1 MGLKTGRLSCL
12 FMFLGL
18 SFIFL
23 GVGCNSA
30 DKAEMSITIVND
42 GAYFESVKQYRVNTN
57 ELFYSANSPLADSL
71 KPNFEGVNYFPVDT
85 NYKVIANFEPITS
98 ATTFSFPTTGDIADK
113 YRLMG
118 KIHFT
123 LQNEQ
128 CVLEVYLNEDAPSGS
143 KPTYFIPF
151 YDLTNNVTTYGGGRF
166 LDIPVVEGNQT
177 IIDFN
182 MAYQPFCVY
191 NHDFSCPIP
200 PLKNK
205 IPVAVLAGERL

>member
-1 MGLKTGRLSCL
+1 MGINLMRAKAFGMLVVSAA
-12 FMFLGL
+12 F
-18 SFIFL
+18 FL
-23 GVGCNSA
+23 GVGCNTSKK
-30 DKAEMSITIVND
+30 DETTISIVND
-42 GAYFESVKQYRVNTN
+42 AAYFESVKQFRVSTN
-57 ELFYSANSPLADSL
+57 VLFYSANSPLADSL
-71 KPNFEGVNYFPVDT
+71 KPHFEGINYFPVDT
-85 NYKVIANFEPITS
+85 NYKVIANFEKITS

-113 YRLMG
+113 YRVMG

-123 LQNEQ
+123 LKNKN
-128 CVLEVYLNEDAPSGS
+128 CVLEVYLNEDAPADS

-151 YDLTNNVTTYGGGRF
+151 YDLTNSVTTYGGGRF
-166 LDIPVVEGNQT
+166 LDIPVITGNQT

-205 IPVAVLAGERL
+205 IEVAVMAGERL